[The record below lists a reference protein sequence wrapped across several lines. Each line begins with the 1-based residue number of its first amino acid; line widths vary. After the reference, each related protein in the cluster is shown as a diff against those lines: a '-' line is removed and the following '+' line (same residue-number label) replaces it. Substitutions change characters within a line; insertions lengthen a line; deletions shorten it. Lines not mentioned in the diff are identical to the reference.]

1 MTASIKLAN
10 YISEPLIFTQAS
22 YQTSDDL
29 FEGVSKQ
36 AFQQGKVRDDFLAR
50 VKEREATFP
59 TGIQLENLGVAIP
72 HTDAECVLEEFV
84 AVVVNQEPVE
94 FKSMEDINQSV
105 PASIVFVLGLNQ
117 AHAQLEMLQSLMG
130 LLQNE
135 AILKDIIAATSSQD
149 VLTIV
154 NKNNL

>member
-10 YISEPLIFTQAS
+10 YISQPLIFTQAS

-36 AFQQGKVRDDFLAR
+36 AFQLGKVRADFLDR

-94 FKSMEDINQSV
+94 FKNMEDINQSV

-130 LLQNE
+130 LLQND
-135 AILKDIIAATSSQD
+135 AVLKDIIAVASAQD

>member
-1 MTASIKLAN
+1 MTTSIKLAN
-10 YISEPLIFTQAS
+10 YISESLIFIGES
-22 YQTSDDL
+22 YKTSDDL
-29 FEGVSKQ
+29 FEGVSKHALQ
-36 AFQQGKVRDDFLAR
+36 LGRVREDFLPR
-50 VKEREATFP
+50 VKERERTFP

-84 AVVVNQEPVE
+84 AVVINKKPVE
-94 FKSMEDINQSV
+94 FKSMEDIQQSV
-105 PASIVFVLGLNQ
+105 LASIVFVLGLNQ

-135 AILKDIIAATSSQD
+135 SLLKELLAATSVQD

-154 NKNNL
+154 KKNNL

>member
-22 YQTSDDL
+22 YQTSDAL

-36 AFQQGKVRDDFLAR
+36 AFQLGKVRDDFLAR

-94 FKSMEDINQSV
+94 FKSMEDMNQSV

>member
-29 FEGVSKQ
+29 FEWVSKQ
-36 AFQQGKVRDDFLAR
+36 AFQLGKVRADFLDR

-117 AHAQLEMLQSLMG
+117 PHAQLEMLQSLMG
-130 LLQNE
+130 LLQND
-135 AILKDIIAATSSQD
+135 AVLKDIIAAASAQD

>member
-1 MTASIKLAN
+1 M
-10 YISEPLIFTQAS
+10 
-22 YQTSDDL
+22 
-29 FEGVSKQ
+29 
-36 AFQQGKVRDDFLAR
+36 
-50 VKEREATFP
+50 
-59 TGIQLENLGVAIP
+59 GVAIP

-84 AVVVNQEPVE
+84 AVVVNKEPVE

-105 PASIVFVLGLNQ
+105 KASVVFVLGLNQ

-135 AILKDIIAATSSQD
+135 AILKDIIAATSAQD

>member
-36 AFQQGKVRDDFLAR
+36 AFQLGKVRDDFLAR

-94 FKSMEDINQSV
+94 FKSMEDMNQSV

-117 AHAQLEMLQSLMG
+117 PHAQLEMLQSLMG
-130 LLQNE
+130 LLQND
-135 AILKDIIAATSSQD
+135 AVLKDIIAAASAQD

>member
-1 MTASIKLAN
+1 M
-10 YISEPLIFTQAS
+10 
-22 YQTSDDL
+22 
-29 FEGVSKQ
+29 
-36 AFQQGKVRDDFLAR
+36 
-50 VKEREATFP
+50 
-59 TGIQLENLGVAIP
+59 
-72 HTDAECVLEEFV
+72 

-94 FKSMEDINQSV
+94 FKSMEDMNQSV